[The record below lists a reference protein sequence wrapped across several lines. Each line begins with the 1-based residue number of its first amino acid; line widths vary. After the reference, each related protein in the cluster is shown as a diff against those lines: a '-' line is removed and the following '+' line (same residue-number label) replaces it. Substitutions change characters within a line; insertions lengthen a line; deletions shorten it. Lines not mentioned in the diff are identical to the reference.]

1 MLLTSFEPG
10 KTYVYYVRLA
20 LRDGEGIH
28 LPANQRDIRLTLNGQ
43 LVDKRYVT
51 MDSYNRW
58 VYGNEPVSI
67 TLPAQSGGGTSFIE
81 PDYYP
86 DYSENEDVAPAAAPA
101 PASPGRD
108 ESDTAPKTADAP
120 TLPTLLLTAFA
131 ALALTVSAK
140 KRLCK

>member
-1 MLLTSFEPG
+1 M
-10 KTYVYYVRLA
+10 
-20 LRDGEGIH
+20 
-28 LPANQRDIRLTLNGQ
+28 TLNGQ
-43 LVDKRYVT
+43 PVDNRYVSKSL
-51 MDSYNRW
+51 DGKS

-67 TLPAQSGGGTSFIE
+67 ALPVQSGGNPSWIE

-86 DYSENEDVAPAAAPA
+86 DYAENEDVAPAAAPA
-101 PASPGRD
+101 PATPGRD

-120 TLPTLLLTAFA
+120 ILPTLLLAAFA